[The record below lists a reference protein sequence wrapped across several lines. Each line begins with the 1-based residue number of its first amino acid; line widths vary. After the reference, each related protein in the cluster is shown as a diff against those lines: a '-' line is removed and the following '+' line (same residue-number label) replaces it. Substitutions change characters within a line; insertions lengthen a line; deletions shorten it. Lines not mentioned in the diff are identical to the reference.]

1 MMLARQRGLL
11 IVVCLLAVILEGC
24 PLAWRRVTVNEII
37 RPDDVSFIVPGATT
51 LDDVVKN
58 LGAPASIRR
67 VDGGTVA
74 RYQFLDI
81 KHFTVN
87 ITRPLSLFFPVLELV
102 PGELYQ
108 LTYSGGGLGTEEL
121 QVEFDKNWVV
131 VYYAFAHHQEA
142 SRYVP

>member
-1 MMLARQRGLL
+1 MPARRRGLL
-11 IVVCLLAVILEGC
+11 ILVCILAVLLEGC

-37 RPDDVSFIVPGATT
+37 RPDDVSFIVPGSTT
-51 LDDVVKN
+51 LHDVVKN
-58 LGAPASIRR
+58 LGAPGSIRR
-67 VDGGTVA
+67 VDSGTVV

-87 ITRPLSLFFPVLELV
+87 ITRPLAFFFPFLEVV
-102 PGELYQ
+102 PSDLYQ
-108 LTYSGGGLGTEEL
+108 LTYGGGGLGTEEL

-142 SRYVP
+142 SRYAP

>member
-1 MMLARQRGLL
+1 MMPARQRGLL
-11 IVVCLLAVILEGC
+11 ILVCLLAVLLEGC

-58 LGAPASIRR
+58 LGAPGSIRR
-67 VDGGTVA
+67 VDGGTVV

-87 ITRPLSLFFPVLELV
+87 ITRPLAFFFPFLEV
-102 PGELYQ
+102 VTSDLYQ
-108 LTYSGGGLGTEEL
+108 LTYGGGGLGTEEL

-142 SRYVP
+142 SRYAP

>member
-1 MMLARQRGLL
+1 MPARQRGLL
-11 IVVCLLAVILEGC
+11 ILVCLLAVLLEGC

-58 LGAPASIRR
+58 LGAPGSMRR
-67 VDGGTVA
+67 VDGGTVV

-87 ITRPLSLFFPVLELV
+87 ITRPLSLFFPVLEIV
-102 PGELYQ
+102 PSDLYQ
-108 LTYSGGGLGTEEL
+108 LTYGGGGLGTEER